1 MKAFL
6 KKIPLIVYFL
16 AGSFLLVVLDFA
28 IKWAVQLNC
37 TPGVPIEVIKNFF
50 YINLSYNTKIAFS
63 IGIEGVGGRILN
75 ISISLLMSV
84 GITAYWI
91 KTDKKQKPLLRVILM
106 LILAGAVGNLID
118 RAFYWKGTSGFDGVI
133 DFAQFYLGGGP
144 SSPASWVNPFAT
156 FNLADAYLV
165 VGVIILLV
173 YEIVDMIKNRDRSL
187 EADPRLEKPAP
198 IQNEEEKPE
207 TVGEEKPEEIKEE
220 SQENAEDSPR

>member
-1 MKAFL
+1 MKTFL
-6 KKIPLIVYFL
+6 QKIPRIAYFL
-16 AGSFLLVVLDFA
+16 AGAFLLVVLDLA

-63 IGIEGVGGRILN
+63 IGLEGVGGRILN
-75 ISISLLMSV
+75 ISISLLMSI
-84 GITAYWI
+84 GITSFWI
-91 KTDKKQKPLLRVILM
+91 KTDKKQKPLIRVILM

-118 RAFYWKGTSGFDGVI
+118 RAFYWQGTSGFDGVI

-207 TVGEEKPEEIKEE
+207 ENKEE
-220 SQENAEDSPR
+220 SQENAEDSSR